1 MGRFQTYI
9 FSSVGQKQLM
19 AISGLGWSVFVLMH
33 MLGNLL
39 ILGGAEIYNK
49 YSHALI
55 SNPAIILFEIGLLT
69 LLLTHIFYGIRTT
82 IDNLKARKQQY
93 MVSPSPPKSSSLS
106 SRTMIYQGVV
116 ILVFV
121 ILHLIHFKF
130 GTEYTTT
137 YGNVEMR
144 DLFRLVAET
153 FQSPLYV
160 GFYVLSV
167 FILGFHLSHG
177 LSSSL
182 QSLGFYH
189 DKYQIVVQRLSLT
202 YGLVIAL
209 GFSIAPLYIYW
220 FYG

>member
-82 IDNLKARKQQY
+82 IGNLKARKQQY